1 MIGRKPA
8 LSSNN
13 YHLTTII
20 FSVICTNKIDGWME
34 PEKKWYALY
43 TKPRWEKK
51 IDTVLVR
58 KGIESW
64 CPLQKI
70 ERQWSDRKK
79 IIEDPLF
86 KSYVFVRIDNT
97 ERTKVLMTD
106 GVLNFVYYLGKP
118 AVIKD
123 EEVAIIKRYL
133 SEKDASILILSQEGF
148 KEETKIKVNH
158 GVFMGNE
165 GTVLRGGK
173 KKVYVKL
180 ESLGQVMVVE
190 FPAEYLSPI

>member
-1 MIGRKPA
+1 MQPVK
-8 LSSNN
+8 
-13 YHLTTII
+13 
-20 FSVICTNKIDGWME
+20 
-34 PEKKWYALY
+34 KKWYAVY

-51 IDTVLVR
+51 IDASLKK
-58 KGIESW
+58 KGVDSW
-64 CPLQKI
+64 CPLQKV

-79 IIEDPLF
+79 IIDDPLF
-86 KSYVFVRIDNT
+86 KSYVFVNIEDT
-97 ERTKVLMTD
+97 EKSKVLMTD

-123 EEVAIIKRYL
+123 AEVGAIKSYL
-133 SEKDASILILSQEGF
+133 AEKDASIYILSQEGF
-148 KEETKIKVNH
+148 KEETRILVNH

-180 ESLGQVMVVE
+180 ESLGQIMVVE

>member
-1 MIGRKPA
+1 
-8 LSSNN
+8 
-13 YHLTTII
+13 
-20 FSVICTNKIDGWME
+20 ME

-51 IDTVLVR
+51 IDVRLVK

-70 ERQWSDRKK
+70 EKQWSDRKK
-79 IIEDPLF
+79 IIEEPLF
-86 KSYVFVRIDNT
+86 KSYIFVRIDPT
-97 ERTKVLMTD
+97 EKTEVLMTD
-106 GVLNFVYYLGKP
+106 GVLNFVHYLKKP

-123 EEVAIIKRYL
+123 NEVETIKRYL
-133 SEKDASILILSQEGF
+133 SEKDAKISVISEEGYA
-148 KEETKIKVNH
+148 KETKIKVNH

-173 KKVYVKL
+173 KKVYVRL

-190 FPAEYLSPI
+190 FPAEFLSPI

>member
-1 MIGRKPA
+1 
-8 LSSNN
+8 
-13 YHLTTII
+13 
-20 FSVICTNKIDGWME
+20 ME
-34 PEKKWYALY
+34 PEKKWYAVY

-51 IDTVLVR
+51 IDSVLIR

-79 IIEDPLF
+79 NIEDPLF
-86 KSYVFVRIDNT
+86 KSYVFVRISN
-97 ERTKVLMTD
+97 EEKTKVLMTD
-106 GVLNFVYYLGKP
+106 GVLNFVHYLGKP
-118 AVIKD
+118 AVIKND
-123 EEVAIIKRYL
+123 EVDTIKRYL
-133 SEKDASILILSQEGF
+133 AEKDASIFIISQEGF
-148 KEETKIKVNH
+148 VEETKIRVNH

-165 GTVLRGGK
+165 GTVLRSGK

-190 FPAEYLSPI
+190 FPAEFLSPI

>member
-1 MIGRKPA
+1 
-8 LSSNN
+8 
-13 YHLTTII
+13 
-20 FSVICTNKIDGWME
+20 ME
-34 PEKKWYALY
+34 PEKKWYAVY

-51 IDTVLVR
+51 IDSVLIR

-86 KSYVFVRIDNT
+86 KSYVFVRISN
-97 ERTKVLMTD
+97 EEKTKVLMTD
-106 GVLNFVYYLGKP
+106 GVLNFVHYLGKP
-118 AVIKD
+118 AVIKN
-123 EEVAIIKRYL
+123 EEVDTIKRYL
-133 SEKDASILILSQEGF
+133 AEKDASIFIISQEGF
-148 KEETKIKVNH
+148 VEETKIKVNH

-165 GTVLRGGK
+165 GTVLRSGK

-190 FPAEYLSPI
+190 FPAEFLSPI

>member
-1 MIGRKPA
+1 
-8 LSSNN
+8 
-13 YHLTTII
+13 
-20 FSVICTNKIDGWME
+20 ME
-34 PEKKWYALY
+34 VEKNWFALY

-51 IDTVLVR
+51 IDGALQK

-64 CPLQKI
+64 CPLQKV

-79 IIEDPLF
+79 IIEEPLF
-86 KSYVFVRIDNT
+86 KSYVFVHIDST

-106 GVLNFVYYLGKP
+106 GVINFVYYLGKP
-118 AVIKD
+118 AVIRD
-123 EEVAIIKRYL
+123 EEVNTIKKYL
-133 SEKDASILILSQEGF
+133 AEKDASIQILSQEGF
-148 KEETKIKVNH
+148 QEEMKIKVNH

-190 FPAEYLSPI
+190 FPAEYLSVM

>member
-1 MIGRKPA
+1 
-8 LSSNN
+8 
-13 YHLTTII
+13 
-20 FSVICTNKIDGWME
+20 ME

-51 IDTVLVR
+51 IDSILIR

-64 CPLQKI
+64 CPLQKV

-86 KSYVFVRIDNT
+86 KSYVFVRIAPD

-106 GVLNFVYYLGKP
+106 GVLNFVHYLGKP
-118 AVIKD
+118 AIIKD
-123 EEVAIIKRYL
+123 DEVDTIKKYL
-133 SEKDASILILSQEGF
+133 AEKDASIAILSEEGF
-148 KEETKIKVNH
+148 QNEMKIKVNH

-165 GTVLRGGK
+165 GTVIRGGR

-190 FPAEYLSPI
+190 FPAEYLSVL

>member
-1 MIGRKPA
+1 
-8 LSSNN
+8 
-13 YHLTTII
+13 
-20 FSVICTNKIDGWME
+20 ME

>member
-1 MIGRKPA
+1 MQPIK
-8 LSSNN
+8 
-13 YHLTTII
+13 
-20 FSVICTNKIDGWME
+20 
-34 PEKKWYALY
+34 KKWFAVY
-43 TKPRWEKK
+43 TKPRREKK
-51 IDTVLVR
+51 IDASLKK
-58 KGIESW
+58 KGIDSW

-79 IIEDPLF
+79 IIDDPLF
-86 KSYVFVRIDNT
+86 KSYVFVNIDET
-97 ERTKVLMTD
+97 EKSRVLMTD

-123 EEVAIIKRYL
+123 AEVESIKSYL
-133 SEKDASILILSQEGF
+133 AEKDASIYILSQEGF
-148 KEETKIKVNH
+148 KEETRILVNH

-180 ESLGQVMVVE
+180 ESLGQIMVVE

>member
-1 MIGRKPA
+1 MQA
-8 LSSNN
+8 
-13 YHLTTII
+13 
-20 FSVICTNKIDGWME
+20 
-34 PEKKWYALY
+34 EKKWYALY

-51 IDTVLVR
+51 IDSVLIR
-58 KGIESW
+58 KGVESW

-79 IIEDPLF
+79 VIEDPLF
-86 KSYVFVRIDNT
+86 KSYVFVRIDDT
-97 ERTKVLMTD
+97 ERAKVLMTD

-123 EEVAIIKRYL
+123 DEVDIIKKYL
-133 SEKDASILILSQEGF
+133 AEKDASIFIISQEGF

>member
-1 MIGRKPA
+1 MQ
-8 LSSNN
+8 
-13 YHLTTII
+13 
-20 FSVICTNKIDGWME
+20 V
-34 PEKKWYALY
+34 EKKWYALY

-51 IDTVLVR
+51 IDTALVR

-64 CPLQKI
+64 CPLQKV

-79 IIEDPLF
+79 VIEDPLF
-86 KSYVFVRIDNT
+86 KSYVFVHIDVT
-97 ERTKVLMTD
+97 ERSKVLMTD

-118 AVIKD
+118 AVIKHD
-123 EEVAIIKRYL
+123 EVDLIKKYL
-133 SEKDASILILSQEGF
+133 AEKDASISILSQEGY
-148 KEETKIKVNH
+148 KEEMRIKVNH

-165 GTVLRGGK
+165 GTVLRGGR

-190 FPAEYLSPI
+190 FPAEFLSPI

>member
-1 MIGRKPA
+1 
-8 LSSNN
+8 
-13 YHLTTII
+13 
-20 FSVICTNKIDGWME
+20 ME

-43 TKPRWEKK
+43 TKQKKKKK
-51 IDTVLVR
+51 IDSLLVR

-86 KSYVFVRIDNT
+86 KSYVFVRIDPS

-123 EEVAIIKRYL
+123 EEIMTIKKYL
-133 SEKDASILILSQEGF
+133 AEKDASITILNEEGYRA
-148 KEETKIKVNH
+148 EMKIIVNH

-165 GTVLRGGK
+165 GTVIRGGK

-190 FPAEYLSPI
+190 FPAEYLSPL

>member
-1 MIGRKPA
+1 
-8 LSSNN
+8 
-13 YHLTTII
+13 
-20 FSVICTNKIDGWME
+20 ME

-51 IDTVLVR
+51 IDGVLVR
-58 KGIESW
+58 KGVECW

-79 IIEDPLF
+79 IVEEPLF
-86 KSYVFVRIDNT
+86 KSYIFVRIDTT

-106 GVLNFVYYLGKP
+106 GILNFVHYLGKP

-123 EEVAIIKRYL
+123 DEVDTIKRYL
-133 SEKDASILILSQEGF
+133 AEKDASIYILSQEGF
-148 KEETKIKVNH
+148 KEETRIKVNH

-173 KKVYVKL
+173 KKIYVKL

-190 FPAEYLSPI
+190 FPAEYLSRI